1 MLISSE
7 MDTTTYYLLEKIR
20 RNETLSLYE
29 IFSYVI
35 LIPLLSLVITRSQ
48 EYLRS
53 MLIMIKN
60 FFVKKNILKLE
71 STKVVSS
78 ERRDDNF
85 GITSRTIFALNEM
98 VLNKTNIKCEKS
110 MYYDQWEDEFV
121 TIVTKCKDVNIGNG
135 IYLTASE
142 NIEKQDKY
150 NLYQIVY
157 ELKSNSVN
165 LNVYIQDILKTYKK
179 TLKKNHDCLFH
190 YIYNGEEDGF
200 KRYKLSDP
208 VKKPSLE
215 TFDHLI
221 NEHTE
226 RLKKDITRLKDI
238 EYYKRTGLKRKKG
251 YLFFGEPGCGK
262 TSTVM
267 AMANFDKR
275 HVVEVP
281 LTRIKKNREIEDI
294 INMKFNNMKKEK
306 VILLF
311 DEIDRA
317 FKKLKEDKDEKIEF
331 ATTKSVIE
339 DEFNLGSFLS
349 RLDGI
354 GNYEGMIMV
363 ATTNNIDNLDPAL
376 YRELRLTPVKFD
388 YCRKEDIKKMI
399 EKFYDIEVSDEE
411 MEYIPDRKVSPA
423 KMKLWLEQYED
434 NYDDLMNFMKN
445 L

>member
-1 MLISSE
+1 

-20 RNETLSLYE
+20 RNEALSLYE

-35 LIPLLSLVITRSQ
+35 LIPFLSLIITRSQ
-48 EYLRS
+48 EYLRNI
-53 MLIMIKN
+53 LIVVKN

-85 GITSRTIFALNEM
+85 GVTSRTIFALNEI
-98 VLNKTNIKCEKS
+98 VLNKTNINCEKS

-121 TIVTKCKDVNIGNG
+121 TIVTKCKDVYIGNDV
-135 IYLTASE
+135 YLTASE

-179 TLKKNHDCLFH
+179 ILKKNHHCLFH

-208 VKKPSLE
+208 IKKPSLE

-294 INMKFNNMKKEK
+294 INMKFNNMKKDR

-317 FKKLKEDKDEKIEF
+317 FKKLKENDDKVEVNTIN
-331 ATTKSVIE
+331 TKSSID
-339 DEFNLGSFLS
+339 DEFNLGTFLS

-376 YRELRLTPVKFD
+376 YRELRLTPIKFNF
-388 YCRKEDIKKMI
+388 CRKEDIKKMI
-399 EKFYDIEVSDEE
+399 ENFYDIEVNDKE
-411 MEYIPDRKVSPA
+411 MEYIPDRKISPA

-434 NYDDLMNFMKN
+434 DYDGLISFIKNFSC
-445 L
+445 